1 MSVWGSLLLHV
12 HYGIS
17 KIILPGLLRVFMVP
31 ILMGIEGFSRMNWL
45 VCLFGG
51 TLMSPLFLVR
61 GWERAALV
69 Q

>member
-17 KIILPGLLRVFMVP
+17 KIILPGLLRVF
-31 ILMGIEGFSRMNWL
+31 IEGFSRMNWL